1 MYTRV
6 IEMSPGDL
14 RLLWFARTDIKAGQ
28 ELTYNYRYA
37 VVRSVGRDAYTP
49 VVFLRVPH
57 LISYTTHVHYA
68 MVFRFNEEEGERKVP
83 CNCGAPNCRGFLN

>member
-28 ELTYNYRYA
+28 ELTYNYRCVHYKQWVVFYA
-37 VVRSVGRDAYTP
+37 WGAAKQHIRGIFLFCVVQCPPLGGSMPSVGWFNA
-49 VVFLRVPH
+49 LHCVP
-57 LISYTTHVHYA
+57 
-68 MVFRFNEEEGERKVP
+68 
-83 CNCGAPNCRGFLN
+83 